1 MYRGGEGQWAY
12 YLHRFLG
19 VLILLYLL
27 LHATELTAPLFGSG
41 FAASVSGWFR
51 TASYQLLRL
60 LAIGAII
67 YHGLNGIRIMLM
79 DFTSWGTRIQKY
91 VWYVVI
97 VLFLLMYIPI
107 VNDQLPAILNLGGR

>member
-12 YLHRFLG
+12 YLHRFAG
-19 VLILLYLL
+19 ALIILYLL
-27 LHATELTAPLFGSG
+27 LHATEMTAPVFGSD
-41 FAASVSGWFR
+41 FAAAVAGWFR
-51 TASYQLLRL
+51 TASYKLLQLL
-60 LAIGAII
+60 AVGAII

-97 VLFLLMYIPI
+97 IVFFLMYVPI
-107 VNDQLPAILNLGGR
+107 VNYQLPQILNLGGH

>member
-12 YLHRFLG
+12 YLHRFAG
-19 VLILLYLL
+19 ALIILYLL
-27 LHATELTAPLFGSG
+27 LHATEMTAPVFGSD
-41 FAASVSGWFR
+41 FAAAVAGWFR
-51 TASYQLLRL
+51 TASYKLLQLL
-60 LAIGAII
+60 AVGAII

-97 VLFLLMYIPI
+97 IVFFLMYVPI
-107 VNDQLPAILNLGGR
+107 INYQLPQILNLGGH